1 VDVVAKVS
9 SKGQITIPRSV
20 REALSIAEGDR
31 VVFRVERDRAIMA
44 RTSDLLELAGSIA
57 VPADRRGAAWADILR
72 ETHRERAA
80 RRR

>member
-1 VDVVAKVS
+1 MDVAAKVS

-20 REALSIAEGDR
+20 REALSISQGDQI
-31 VVFRVERDRAIMA
+31 VFRVEHGRAIMS

-57 VPADRRGAAWADILR
+57 VPADRRGAAWGDILR
-72 ETHRERAA
+72 ETHSARGT